1 MAKLRDFTFAA
12 ALAAT
17 SGVAHAQ
24 NMEQDLFM
32 GSNHYT
38 SGPSGGAAAPDVIL
52 ECRPPTHCL
61 LPLASPAPPP
71 PLPPSPAPPPPLPP
85 SPAPPILLPP

>member
-1 MAKLRDFTFAA
+1 VAKLRALRDFTFAA

-32 GSNHYT
+32 GSSHYT
-38 SGPSGGAAAPDVIL
+38 LGPSGGAAAPDVIL
-52 ECRPPTHCL
+52 ECKPPAHCL
-61 LPLASPAPPP
+61 LPP
-71 PLPPSPAPPPPLPP
+71 PLPPSPAPPPPMPP